1 MFASDPI
8 TDVYAFKASKDLLNL
23 VFVFDVLGDKVLI
36 VSIHEIHKH
45 FRCNFA
51 GREDGTVFCNGMF
64 DSSEHWCH

>member
-36 VSIHEIHKH
+36 VSICEIDKRLRH
-45 FRCNFA
+45 NFA
-51 GREDGTVFCNGMF
+51 
-64 DSSEHWCH
+64 SH